1 MDLKYSIRIKMV
13 MSTNKIHE
21 TLNQAE
27 IQEIKD
33 RVYLLEDDTIIFK
46 SLKYRSYEASKIMFD
61 KLLELTS
68 NFEFFYAIVDTR
80 EVIER
85 GDANYRK
92 YIISELQKLPIQFI
106 CFIIDRN
113 SLFRIVLKFVMSHVV
128 DIPFKLQNNMERA
141 KDEIQKYRN
150 YVESH

>member
-1 MDLKYSIRIKMV
+1 

-113 SLFRIVLKFVMSHVV
+113 SLFRIVLK
-128 DIPFKLQNNMERA
+128 
-141 KDEIQKYRN
+141 
-150 YVESH
+150 